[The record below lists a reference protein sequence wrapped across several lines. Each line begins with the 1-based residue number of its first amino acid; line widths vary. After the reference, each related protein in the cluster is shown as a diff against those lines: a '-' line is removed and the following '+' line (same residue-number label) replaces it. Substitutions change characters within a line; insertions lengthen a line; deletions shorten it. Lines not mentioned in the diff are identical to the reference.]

1 MSRRLTTLFSL
12 FCIALI
18 AWFLARATF
27 ALRETALE
35 TSGSASRLAENAAA
49 APEPLA
55 AFDGIT
61 TRNLLGVSV
70 FPPEARRSL
79 KSGTDA
85 DSGEENGLL
94 SSDGID
100 ALPISKQGW
109 KLLGTIVNTGP
120 GKASRAVIQVNGA
133 EQPYREGDTIQ
144 GWKIALVQRRTV
156 VVAKGGSKERL
167 LMSEDPI
174 LQREDTKPDEQKTVS
189 RARLREE
196 LGDVGSL
203 MRAAPVSPQ
212 TGGGYQGLRILDM
225 QSGSYIEELGL
236 RKDDLLLG
244 ANGKPLRGFGDLG
257 GLGDLADKSAITLEV
272 LRNGKKTIIRYD
284 VQS

>member
-1 MSRRLTTLFSL
+1 MVP
-12 FCIALI
+12 CP
-18 AWFLARATF
+18 ATF

-85 DSGEENGLL
+85 DSGEENGAPFRRRHRRAAHQQARLETAR
-94 SSDGID
+94 DHREHG
-100 ALPISKQGW
+100 A
-109 KLLGTIVNTGP
+109 

-174 LQREDTKPDEQKTVS
+174 LQKEDTKPDEQKTVS

-203 MRAAPVSPQ
+203 MRAVSVSPQ
-212 TGGGYQGLRILDM
+212 TVGGYQGLRILDM

>member
-61 TRNLLGVSV
+61 TR
-70 FPPEARRSL
+70 RSL

-85 DSGEENGLL
+85 DSGEENGRL
-94 SSDGID
+94 SADGID

-174 LQREDTKPDEQKTVS
+174 LQKEDTKPDEQKTVS

-203 MRAAPVSPQ
+203 MRAVSVSPQ
-212 TGGGYQGLRILDM
+212 TVGG
-225 QSGSYIEELGL
+225 
-236 RKDDLLLG
+236 
-244 ANGKPLRGFGDLG
+244 
-257 GLGDLADKSAITLEV
+257 
-272 LRNGKKTIIRYD
+272 
-284 VQS
+284 

>member
-1 MSRRLTTLFSL
+1 MVPCPGNL
-12 FCIALI
+12 
-18 AWFLARATF
+18 

-35 TSGSASRLAENAAA
+35 TSGSASRLAEGNAAA

-85 DSGEENGLL
+85 DSSEENGLL

-144 GWKIALVQRRTV
+144 GWKIA
-156 VVAKGGSKERL
+156 
-167 LMSEDPI
+167 P
-174 LQREDTKPDEQKTVS
+174 
-189 RARLREE
+189 
-196 LGDVGSL
+196 
-203 MRAAPVSPQ
+203 RAAPHRGRRQ
-212 TGGGYQGLRILDM
+212 RRIKRAAAH
-225 QSGSYIEELGL
+225 E
-236 RKDDLLLG
+236 
-244 ANGKPLRGFGDLG
+244 RGPHPSKGRPPNPTN
-257 GLGDLADKSAITLEV
+257 K
-272 LRNGKKTIIRYD
+272 RP
-284 VQS
+284 

>member
-35 TSGSASRLAENAAA
+35 TSGSASRACGKRRCRARA
-49 APEPLA
+49 
-55 AFDGIT
+55 
-61 TRNLLGVSV
+61 
-70 FPPEARRSL
+70 ARRL
-79 KSGTDA
+79 RRHHHA
-85 DSGEENGLL
+85 QPPRGLR
-94 SSDGID
+94 
-100 ALPISKQGW
+100 LP
-109 KLLGTIVNTGP
+109 TRGP
-120 GKASRAVIQVNGA
+120 PLPKKRYGCGFRRRKRTPFRRRHRRATRQQARLETARDHREYGAGKASRAVIQVNGA

-174 LQREDTKPDEQKTVS
+174 LQKEDTKPDEQKTVS

-203 MRAAPVSPQ
+203 MRAVSVSPQ
-212 TGGGYQGLRILDM
+212 TVGGYQGLRILDM

-257 GLGDLADKSAITLEV
+257 GLGDLADKSAITLEI

>member
-85 DSGEENGLL
+85 DSSEENGLL

-167 LMSEDPI
+167 LMSED
-174 LQREDTKPDEQKTVS
+174 TKPDEQKTVS

-203 MRAAPVSPQ
+203 MRAVSVSPQ
-212 TGGGYQGLRILDM
+212 TVGGYQGLRILDM

>member
-85 DSGEENGLL
+85 DS
-94 SSDGID
+94 
-100 ALPISKQGW
+100 
-109 KLLGTIVNTGP
+109 
-120 GKASRAVIQVNGA
+120 R
-133 EQPYREGDTIQ
+133 
-144 GWKIALVQRRTV
+144 
-156 VVAKGGSKERL
+156 
-167 LMSEDPI
+167 
-174 LQREDTKPDEQKTVS
+174 
-189 RARLREE
+189 
-196 LGDVGSL
+196 
-203 MRAAPVSPQ
+203 
-212 TGGGYQGLRILDM
+212 
-225 QSGSYIEELGL
+225 
-236 RKDDLLLG
+236 
-244 ANGKPLRGFGDLG
+244 
-257 GLGDLADKSAITLEV
+257 
-272 LRNGKKTIIRYD
+272 
-284 VQS
+284 

>member
-70 FPPEARRSL
+70 FPPEAHRSL

-94 SSDGID
+94 STDGID
-100 ALPISKQGW
+100 ALPVSKQGW

-174 LQREDTKPDEQKTVS
+174 LQKEDTKPDEQKTVS

-196 LGDVGSL
+196 LGVGVVAL
-203 MRAAPVSPQ
+203 DELFRITQETEHAVIR
-212 TGGGYQGLRILDM
+212 LRFIRTVLPEGEAVTPLEG
-225 QSGSYIEELGL
+225 QSFGWFDLKEPMPP
-236 RKDDLLLG
+236 DLL
-244 ANGKPLRGFGDLG
+244 APDRPVWEF
-257 GLGDLADKSAITLEV
+257 LAE
-272 LRNGKKTIIRYD
+272 
-284 VQS
+284 

>member
-85 DSGEENGLL
+85 DSGEENGRL
-94 SSDGID
+94 SADGID

-174 LQREDTKPDEQKTVS
+174 LQKEDTKPDEQKTVS

-203 MRAAPVSPQ
+203 MRAVSVSTHPRHAVGKLHRGARTQERRPSAGGQRQAPE
-212 TGGGYQGLRILDM
+212 GIRR
-225 QSGSYIEELGL
+225 SG
-236 RKDDLLLG
+236 R
-244 ANGKPLRGFGDLG
+244 ARRFGRQERHHARS
-257 GLGDLADKSAITLEV
+257 LAQREKNHHPV
-272 LRNGKKTIIRYD
+272 
-284 VQS
+284 

>member
-79 KSGTDA
+79 KSGTGA
-85 DSGEENGLL
+85 FPPTASTRCPSASKAGNCSGP
-94 SSDGID
+94 S
-100 ALPISKQGW
+100 
-109 KLLGTIVNTGP
+109 
-120 GKASRAVIQVNGA
+120 
-133 EQPYREGDTIQ
+133 
-144 GWKIALVQRRTV
+144 
-156 VVAKGGSKERL
+156 
-167 LMSEDPI
+167 
-174 LQREDTKPDEQKTVS
+174 
-189 RARLREE
+189 
-196 LGDVGSL
+196 
-203 MRAAPVSPQ
+203 
-212 TGGGYQGLRILDM
+212 
-225 QSGSYIEELGL
+225 
-236 RKDDLLLG
+236 
-244 ANGKPLRGFGDLG
+244 
-257 GLGDLADKSAITLEV
+257 
-272 LRNGKKTIIRYD
+272 
-284 VQS
+284 

>member
-35 TSGSASRLAENAAA
+35 TSGSASRLAETAAA

-85 DSGEENGLL
+85 DSSEENGLL

-174 LQREDTKPDEQKTVS
+174 LQKEDTKPDEQKTVS

-203 MRAAPVSPQ
+203 MRAVSVSPQ
-212 TGGGYQGLRILDM
+212 TVGGYQAVGKLHRGARTQERRPSAGGQRQAPEGIRR
-225 QSGSYIEELGL
+225 SG
-236 RKDDLLLG
+236 R
-244 ANGKPLRGFGDLG
+244 ARRFGRQERHHARS
-257 GLGDLADKSAITLEV
+257 LAQREKNHHPV
-272 LRNGKKTIIRYD
+272 
-284 VQS
+284 